1 MEDLFKVTGEVTL
14 KKGGGRELKAGG
26 MWIYVAVAKCIDS
39 SHS

>member
-26 MWIYVAVAKCIDS
+26 MWKLIHIPVVS
-39 SHS
+39 

>member
-26 MWIYVAVAKCIDS
+26 MWITKLIHIPVVS
-39 SHS
+39 